1 MRGPSSENQHWVA
14 QGSCLVLPRSLVPC
28 HYTNFKIKHVADIGV
43 TKVLPLGQL
52 VGLSFANLL
61 VKRTSIG
68 KDKILSSRGN
78 AEGPYSPWAIR
89 RRPYPKQR
97 RTRRRFAQSKTEA
110 LATRQKVSVPRG
122 IFGFPDEFI
131 TTIRYV
137 DVYTLTSASN
147 GIAKQYM
154 RMNSLFD
161 PDQTGTGHQ
170 PYYFDQF
177 AALYNRYTVLGSK
190 LTAEFSLLPSDC
202 YSSAVRPSCY

>member
-1 MRGPSSENQHWVA
+1 M
-14 QGSCLVLPRSLVPC
+14 PC

-43 TKVLPLGQL
+43 TGTHLVNSLASHLPIY
-52 VGLSFANLL
+52 S

-78 AEGPYSPWAIR
+78 AEGPYSPWAISSSSLSQTETDSSSFCSVEDR
-89 RRPYPKQR
+89 GAGYSSESQR
-97 RTRRRFAQSKTEA
+97 
-110 LATRQKVSVPRG
+110 PRG

-170 PYYFDQF
+170 PYYLINSQHCITDIQ
-177 AALYNRYTVLGSK
+177 
-190 LTAEFSLLPSDC
+190 C
-202 YSSAVRPSCY
+202 

>member
-1 MRGPSSENQHWVA
+1 MPKDRIRRG
-14 QGSCLVLPRSLVPC
+14 R
-28 HYTNFKIKHVADIGV
+28 F
-43 TKVLPLGQL
+43 
-52 VGLSFANLL
+52 
-61 VKRTSIG
+61 
-68 KDKILSSRGN
+68 
-78 AEGPYSPWAIR
+78 R

-202 YSSAVRPSCY
+202 YSSAVRPSCYWSYRR

>member
-1 MRGPSSENQHWVA
+1 MGDFVVVPIPNRDGLVVVCSVEDRGA
-14 QGSCLVLPRSLVPC
+14 G
-28 HYTNFKIKHVADIGV
+28 
-43 TKVLPLGQL
+43 
-52 VGLSFANLL
+52 
-61 VKRTSIG
+61 
-68 KDKILSSRGN
+68 
-78 AEGPYSPWAIR
+78 YSPES
-89 RRPYPKQR
+89 QH
-97 RTRRRFAQSKTEA
+97 
-110 LATRQKVSVPRG
+110 PRG

-190 LTAEFSLLPSDC
+190 ANCRVQFAAQCDC
-202 YSSAVRPSCY
+202 YSSAVRPSCYWSYRR

>member
-1 MRGPSSENQHWVA
+1 MVNSLASH
-14 QGSCLVLPRSLVPC
+14 LPIYS
-28 HYTNFKIKHVADIGV
+28 
-43 TKVLPLGQL
+43 
-52 VGLSFANLL
+52 

-68 KDKILSSRGN
+68 KDKISSSRGH
-78 AEGPYSPWAIR
+78 AEGPYSPGRFR

-202 YSSAVRPSCY
+202 YSSAVRPSCYWSYRR

>member
-1 MRGPSSENQHWVA
+1 MPKDRIRRG
-14 QGSCLVLPRSLVPC
+14 R
-28 HYTNFKIKHVADIGV
+28 F
-43 TKVLPLGQL
+43 
-52 VGLSFANLL
+52 
-61 VKRTSIG
+61 
-68 KDKILSSRGN
+68 
-78 AEGPYSPWAIR
+78 R

-190 LTAEFSLLPSDC
+190 LTAEFSLLPSAIATAQPSGPAVIGVIGDD
-202 YSSAVRPSCY
+202 SASTATTVSTLLESNGLQAYTIGKPAWRT